1 MKRFFGSYAIVL
13 ILTVAFLVFG
23 GTMLLDFSRHF
34 WTAVAFTA
42 FLLTVLVNVLYKQIV
57 KIEDL
62 EKRIQ
67 DLEQK
72 KENDL

>member
-1 MKRFFGSYAIVL
+1 MKQFFGSYAVVL
-13 ILTVAFLVFG
+13 ILTVMFLFFG

-34 WTAVAFTA
+34 WIAIAFTA
-42 FLLTVLVNVLYKQIV
+42 FLLTILVNILYRQTV